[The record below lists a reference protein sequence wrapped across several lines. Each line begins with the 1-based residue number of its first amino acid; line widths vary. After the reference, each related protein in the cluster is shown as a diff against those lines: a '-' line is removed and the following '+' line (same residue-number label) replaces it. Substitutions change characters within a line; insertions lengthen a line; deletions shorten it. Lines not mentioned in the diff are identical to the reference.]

1 MTNKNLNRIFTLYG
15 YDFTIYYDKLVR
27 EIIESK
33 SIYER
38 KGDMMKKT
46 KIVCTMGPASRQE
59 DVLRQMI
66 EKGMNVARLNFSHG
80 THEYHKETID
90 LIKRVRDE
98 MGVPLAIMLDTKGP
112 EIRTGDFE
120 QGRTELEEGAEFTL
134 TTRDVLG
141 TNEIVS
147 ITYKDLPGDLQP
159 GNIVLI
165 DDGSIELLVKECSE
179 TDIRCEVIIGGPI
192 SNHKGI
198 NVPCVH
204 LNMPYM
210 SEVDQ
215 ADVKFGVE
223 QDVDFIAASFVRSEE
238 DIIELRKF
246 VDYYGGQSIKLISKI
261 ENVEGINHFNEILNH
276 SDGIMVARGDMG
288 VEVEYE
294 RLPGLQKRFID
305 KCYKAGKMVITATQ
319 MLESMIEHP
328 HPTRAEITDVAN
340 AVFDGTSAVMLSGET
355 AMGKYPV
362 LTVEVMAKIARQ
374 AEKDYFELKKSN
386 TVRYEMD
393 QDDITNAVCDAACT
407 TARDIGAKAIIAV
420 TKHGQTARRMSKFRP
435 KEPIVA
441 ATPEMK
447 TFHQLSLSWGVYPV
461 LARYQQTQE
470 ELFGHAIAC
479 AKRIDV
485 VETGDTVVI
494 AAGVPLDTPGG
505 TNLLRVE
512 TVSYV

>member
-1 MTNKNLNRIFTLYG
+1 
-15 YDFTIYYDKLVR
+15 
-27 EIIESK
+27 
-33 SIYER
+33 
-38 KGDMMKKT
+38 MKKT
-46 KIVCTMGPASRQE
+46 KIVCTLGPTSRQE

-66 EKGMNVARLNFSHG
+66 CKGMNVARLNFSHG
-80 THEYHKETID
+80 THEYHQETID
-90 LIKRVRDE
+90 MVKRIREEV
-98 MGVPLAIMLDTKGP
+98 GVPLAIMLDTKGP

-120 QGRTELEEGAEFTL
+120 QEIVELKEGAQFTL

-141 TNEIVS
+141 TEEIVS
-147 ITYKDLPGDLQP
+147 ITYHELPQDLEP
-159 GNIVLI
+159 GNTVLI
-165 DDGSIELLVKECSE
+165 DDGSIELRVRECTD
-179 TDIRCEVIIGGPI
+179 TDIICDVMNGGMV

-210 SEVDQ
+210 SQVDKD
-215 ADVKFGVE
+215 DVRFGVE
-223 QDVDFIAASFVRSEE
+223 QDVDFIAASFVRCEE
-238 DIIELRKF
+238 DIKELRNF
-246 VDYYGGQSIKLISKI
+246 VDYYGGKNIKLISKI
-261 ENVEGINHFNEILNH
+261 ENVEGIENFDAILSH

-294 RLPGLQKRFID
+294 RLPGLQKRFITA
-305 KCYKAGKMVITATQ
+305 CYKAGKMVITATQ

-374 AEKDYFELKKSN
+374 AEKDYFEIEQKNS
-386 TVRYEMD
+386 VRYVMD

-420 TKHGQTARRMSKFRP
+420 TKYGQTARRMSKFRP
-435 KEPIVA
+435 LEPIVA
-441 ATPEMK
+441 ATPELK
-447 TFHQLSLSWGVYPV
+447 TFHQLALSWGVYPV

-470 ELFGHAIAC
+470 ELIDHAIAC
-479 AKRIDV
+479 AKQIDV

-494 AAGVPLDTPGG
+494 AAGVPLDTTGG

-512 TVSYV
+512 TVSYA

>member
-1 MTNKNLNRIFTLYG
+1 MTKT
-15 YDFTIYYDKLVR
+15 
-27 EIIESK
+27 
-33 SIYER
+33 
-38 KGDMMKKT
+38 KKT
-46 KIVCTMGPASRQE
+46 KIVCTLGPASRQE

-66 EKGMNVARLNFSHG
+66 ERGMNVARLNFSHG

-90 LIKRVRDE
+90 LVRKVRE
-98 MGVPLAIMLDTKGP
+98 ELGVPLAIMLDTKGP

-120 QGRTELEEGAEFTL
+120 QEKVELKEGATFTL
-134 TTRDVLG
+134 TTREVQG
-141 TNEIVS
+141 TAEIVS
-147 ITYKDLPGDLQP
+147 ITYQELPHDLQQ
-159 GNIVLI
+159 GNTVLI
-165 DDGSIELLVKECSE
+165 DDGSIELRVKECTD
-179 TDIRCEVIIGGPI
+179 TDIVCEVINGGFV

-210 SEVDQ
+210 SEADK
-215 ADVKFGVE
+215 ADVRFGVE
-223 QDVDFIAASFVRSEE
+223 QDVDFIAASFVRCEE
-238 DIIELRKF
+238 DIVELRKF
-246 VDYYGGQSIKLISKI
+246 VDYYGGKNIKLISKI
-261 ENVEGINHFNEILNH
+261 ENVEGIDHFDAILSH

-374 AEKDYFELKKSN
+374 AERDYFELKNKN
-386 TVRYEMD
+386 TVRYVMD
-393 QDDITNAVCDAACT
+393 QNDITNAVCDAACT
-407 TARDIGAKAIIAV
+407 TAKDIGAKAIIAV
-420 TKHGQTARRMSKFRP
+420 TKYGQTARRMSKFRP
-435 KEPIVA
+435 LEPIVA
-441 ATPEMK
+441 ATPEAK
-447 TFHQLSLSWGVYPV
+447 TFHQLALSWGVYPV

-470 ELFGHAIAC
+470 ELFDHAIAC

-485 VETGDTVVI
+485 VENGDTVVI

-505 TNLLRVE
+505 TNLIRVE